1 MTNIQIATRTAKST
15 ALAIGILLAGLTFS
29 SYFLGIDHLLGFS
42 KMAMS
47 VILVAAFVKVGLVTQ
62 FFMDVRHAPRWFNL
76 LVTSWVG
83 VTAAVV
89 IGLYIGR

>member
-1 MTNIQIATRTAKST
+1 MTNTELVSRTAKST
-15 ALAIGILLAGLTFS
+15 TLAIGVVLAGLTIS

-42 KMAMS
+42 KVAMS
-47 VILVAAFVKVGLVTQ
+47 AILVVAFVKVCLVTQ
-62 FFMDVRHAPRWFNL
+62 YFMDVRHAPRWFNL
-76 LVTSWVG
+76 LVTGWLG

>member
-1 MTNIQIATRTAKST
+1 MANNEISTRTVKST
-15 ALAIGILLAGLTFS
+15 ALAIGIVLAGLTIS
-29 SYFLGIDHLLGFS
+29 AYFLGIDHLLGFS
-42 KMAMS
+42 KVAMS
-47 VILVAAFVKVGLVTQ
+47 VVFVVAFIKVWLVTQ

-76 LVTSWVG
+76 LVTGWVL

>member
-1 MTNIQIATRTAKST
+1 MSNTQIALRTAKST
-15 ALAIGILLAGLTFS
+15 ALAIGVLLAILTGS
-29 SYFLGIDHLLGFS
+29 AYFLGIDHLLGFS
-42 KMAMS
+42 KVAMS
-47 VILVAAFVKVGLVTQ
+47 AILLVAFVKVGLVTQ

-76 LVTSWVG
+76 LVTGWVG

>member
-1 MTNIQIATRTAKST
+1 MANIEITTRTAKST
-15 ALAIGILLAGLTFS
+15 ALAIGIVLAGLTVS
-29 SYFLGIDHLLGFS
+29 SYFLGIDHLLGSS

-47 VILVAAFVKVGLVTQ
+47 VVFVAAFIKVWVVTQ

-76 LVTSWVG
+76 LVTGWVLI
-83 VTAAVV
+83 TAAVV